1 MCVCVFTNGQ
11 LVTDPSFEPEAA
23 GNTHT
28 HMRAHALT
36 VFLSGLKP
44 LLTSVTTVINCLV
57 TDRKTIS
64 ATGSGPKAQRT
75 PADTDC
81 ACVCQQHSSKHS
93 AHL

>member
-1 MCVCVFTNGQ
+1 MCVFTKGQ

-28 HMRAHALT
+28 RAHTLT
-36 VFLSGLKP
+36 AFLSGLKP
-44 LLTSVTTVINCLV
+44 LLTSVTMVINCLV

-64 ATGSGPKAQRT
+64 STGSGPKAQRT

-81 ACVCQQHSSKHS
+81 ACVCHSSKHS